1 MDKKQILIID
11 DNMDLRLMLEK
22 RFTGEGY
29 SAITAYNG
37 NNALPL
43 AKSEQP
49 DVIILDRVLG
59 DMLGEEVAAKL
70 RDDPETKDIPIIFLS
85 ALFSKEDEI
94 KNCHIFNGSY
104 MFAKPYDVEEL
115 LAVIEKLVGRRRKL
129 SLNKKV
135 IKMDKKKILIVDD
148 EKDVLVVL
156 ERRLI
161 AEGYSVI
168 TTDNG
173 NDAIMLAKSEF
184 PDLVILDIWMP
195 NMEGTEVAAILKGD
209 IKTKDIPV
217 IFLTCLLEKE
227 EEEKQGHVIGSNIFF
242 AKPYD
247 IEKLLTAIEELLSGC
262 TSISHKR

>member
-29 SAITAYNG
+29 SVITAYNG

-43 AKSEQP
+43 AKSEHP
-49 DVIILDRVLG
+49 DVIVLDRVLG

-70 RDDPETKDIPIIFLS
+70 RDDPETEDIPIIFLS
-85 ALFSKEDEI
+85 ALFSKEDET
-94 KNCHIFNGSY
+94 KSCHVFNGSH

-115 LAVIEKLVGRRRKL
+115 LAVIEKLVSRRRKL
-129 SLNKKV
+129 SLNRKL
-135 IKMDKKKILIVDD
+135 IEMDKKKILIVDD

-156 ERRLI
+156 EKGLT
-161 AEGYSVI
+161 AEGYSVM

-173 NDAIMLAKSEF
+173 NDAIKLAKSEF
-184 PDLVILDIWMP
+184 PDLIILDIWMP
-195 NMEGTEVAAILKGD
+195 NMEGTEVSAILKED

-217 IFLTCLLEKE
+217 IFLTCLLVKE

-247 IEKLLTAIEELLSGC
+247 MEKLLTAIEELLSGC
-262 TSISHKR
+262 KSISHKR